1 MPEAATDSV
10 SRQRDQRQRHPPQCD
25 LSERRYADLQCTKCN
40 ATWVGPIGETCSW
53 CIDSVDRM
61 QRWQAEK
68 VLIAPENPT
77 EGALRAWAQRLK
89 VAVQAELVTADQA
102 RRAWQK
108 AVSDAA

>member
-1 MPEAATDSV
+1 
-10 SRQRDQRQRHPPQCD
+10 
-25 LSERRYADLQCTKCN
+25 
-40 ATWVGPIGETCSW
+40 
-53 CIDSVDRM
+53 M